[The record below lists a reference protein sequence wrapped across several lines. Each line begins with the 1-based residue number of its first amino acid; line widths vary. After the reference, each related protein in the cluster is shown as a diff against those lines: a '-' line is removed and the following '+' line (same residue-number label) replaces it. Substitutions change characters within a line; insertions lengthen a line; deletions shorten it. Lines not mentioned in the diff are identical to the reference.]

1 MTIDWNS
8 LAVVGVVG
16 AAVAL
21 TVVTMVALA
30 IVGLARRPDMG
41 PGPAAPPSAT
51 GRAVAGL
58 CLLAV
63 ATIVGYGLYVI
74 AA

>member
-1 MTIDWNS
+1 MTIDWSS
-8 LAVVGVVG
+8 LALVAAVG
-16 AAVAL
+16 ATAALSVATL
-21 TVVTMVALA
+21 VALA
-30 IVGLARRPDMG
+30 IVGLPARPDPVLG
-41 PGPAAPPSAT
+41 AVSPSAA